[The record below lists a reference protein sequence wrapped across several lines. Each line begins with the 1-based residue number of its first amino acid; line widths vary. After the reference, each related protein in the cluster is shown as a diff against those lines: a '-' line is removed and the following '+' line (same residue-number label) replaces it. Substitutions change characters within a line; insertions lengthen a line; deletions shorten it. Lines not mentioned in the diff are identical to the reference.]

1 MDIFILHVWAL
12 YNHAVSKFNAL
23 MQITHRKFSVIK
35 FRVALRIPVRYVF
48 AWAYIKRLTGL
59 YAKGYRL
66 RACVANA
73 NQRCLLP
80 QSSLNYTLTAN
91 RREIIEFYSTW
102 GQDTQILQ
110 QIDCC
115 AEELRRVAKKVVD
128 AGTPLILAPLHM
140 MSDVAAVIV
149 ASRAN
154 PIKSTVV
161 VSSNANEWNARARA
175 QGNIDVDYCS
185 VEQNTHGI
193 GLSLA
198 TACIDVSEGTRG
210 LIVFADMVPDYSMR
224 SSDKAQDKFLCR
236 MFNRPSY
243 LHNGLIRLSKVTK
256 ADVIFFHL
264 YYDQQIKIRVLPA
277 ISYKNVRNELPEVI
291 EQAIT
296 QFPQDWLLWHQHCLY
311 FINE

>member
-12 YNHAVSKFNAL
+12 YHHALSKFNAL
-23 MQITHRKFSVIK
+23 VRRAYRKYRVIK
-35 FRVALRIPVRYVF
+35 FRMAIRIPARYVF
-48 AWAYIKRLTGL
+48 AWAYLKRSTGF

-73 NQRCLLP
+73 NQHCLLP

-115 AEELRRVAKKVVD
+115 AEELRRTVNDVVD

-140 MSDVAAVIV
+140 VSDVAAVIV
-149 ASRAN
+149 ASKAN

-185 VEQNTHGI
+185 VEQTAQDI

-224 SSDKAQDKFLCR
+224 KSDKTQDTFLCR
-236 MFNRPSY
+236 MFDRPAH

-277 ISYKNVRNELPEVI
+277 VSYKNVRNQLPGVI

-296 QFPQDWLLWHQHCLY
+296 QFSQDWLLWHQHCLY